1 MGRLLCKDT
10 DRDQNQGTP
19 RFGRTTRNKEEV
31 RKDLSLAPSEE
42 IWHWKHLD
50 LGLLTPRTER
60 EHISSA
66 LGLQV
71 CDLFLATALG
81 NECTLQESMLQR
93 RN

>member
-1 MGRLLCKDT
+1 MGRLLCEDI

-19 RFGRTTRNKEEV
+19 RFARTTRNKEEV

-42 IWHWKHLD
+42 TWPWKQLD

-60 EHISSA
+60 EHISSV

-71 CDLFLATALG
+71 CDIFL
-81 NECTLQESMLQR
+81 QQP
-93 RN
+93 